1 MRKYISPLILL
12 FFVAGVAQGQ
22 SLKSWL
28 SHADSAYAKK
38 DFYTSFKFYEVAL
51 QYDSSRTD
59 VLYKYAESARLFNAY
74 KYAIYGYTKVLQRPD
89 KQKYPEARFW
99 LAEVQNKLGS
109 YEAARDNFQL
119 FIQEQANASPTLIAA
134 ANKGVADCNF
144 AIQKEATTE
153 RGLVPG
159 NLRVPENLGE
169 RINSIYSDF
178 APYLWKDTLYYSS
191 FRYID
196 EKDKSKPPKTQMR
209 LMSAAPEQTGQYLPP
224 SINQP
229 DSNTAFSAISP
240 DGKGIYY
247 CQCKKINELEVRC
260 DMYYRSRQAGNV
272 YGQPLKLSINQPGY
286 TTTQP
291 SIGLDPKT
299 GASCLY
305 FSSDRK
311 GGSGKMDIWY
321 GKIQPNGDVTDATN
335 LTALN
340 TASDDVTPFYHDRTK
355 KLYFSSNGLER
366 FGGYDIYKT
375 SIKNGN
381 WIAPQP
387 LSNNTNSSYDDLYY
401 VLNERGD
408 KAVFASNRWG
418 ATYIEPQKEACCF
431 DLYEQKIDLSLKII
445 IHTFNKLDSTELT
458 GTKVVIYEVQPNGTK
473 NPVVFSQI
481 NAQGNEFVYNG
492 ERGKKYF
499 VEGSKP
505 DFDTDAANIDA
516 EGIDDDVQ
524 VLKQDLY
531 LRPISIDLT
540 VLTLCAADTT
550 VKPLP
555 PLDHCTLHFYELT
568 NKGDTVRLDKKYNT
582 QNNSFFYKIDNNKT
596 YVLVASHNGFVTRTD
611 TLAID
616 DDVIAT
622 LGRHLTFEMP
632 LRPFGIPDI
641 LPLRLFFDNGLPSI
655 STSERSDTTS
665 TSFDQVFKNYYNK
678 KQEFITK
685 YTENL
690 TGQPKL
696 VEEETINAF
705 FERNIKQG
713 SEDLD
718 RLANM
723 LLDRLKQGLA
733 FELEIRGH
741 ASPKGPA
748 LFNELLSKRRIVCV
762 KNYFRKFQ
770 NGALKPYLASKQLK
784 LQRVALGEPE
794 KTRNDPESLTKDKRS
809 SVYSLAASIE
819 RRVEIIGIK
828 IPQNAKQCQAQ

>member
-12 FFVAGVAQGQ
+12 FFVASVAQGQ

-119 FIQEQANASPTLIAA
+119 FTQEQANASPALIAA

-144 AIQKEATTE
+144 AIQKEAVTA

-159 NLRVPENLGE
+159 NLRAPENLGE

-229 DSNTAFSAISP
+229 DSNTAFSSISP

-247 CQCKKINELEVRC
+247 CQCKKINDLEVRC

-299 GASCLY
+299 GATCLY

-311 GGSGKMDIWY
+311 GGNGKMDIWY

-335 LTALN
+335 LSALN
-340 TASDDVTPFYHDRTK
+340 TASDDVTPFFHDRTK

-381 WIAPQP
+381 WVAPQP

-431 DLYEQKIDLSLKII
+431 DLYEQKIDLSFKII
-445 IHTFNKLDSTELT
+445 VHTFNKLDSTDLT
-458 GTKVVIYEVQPNGTK
+458 GTKVVIYEVQPNGVNK
-473 NPVVFSQI
+473 PVVFSQI
-481 NAQGNEFVYNG
+481 NAQGNEFVYNA

-499 VEGSKP
+499 VEGTKAGY
-505 DFDTDAANIDA
+505 DNDEAMIDA
-516 EGIDDDVQ
+516 VSIDDTVQ
-524 VLKQDLY
+524 VLEQDLY
-531 LRPISIDLT
+531 LSPISIDLT

-550 VKPLP
+550 LKKLP
-555 PLDHCTLHFYELT
+555 ALDQCTMHFYELT
-568 NKGDTVRLDKKYNT
+568 NKGDTVLLEKKYNDKS
-582 QNNSFFYKIDNNKT
+582 NSFFYKIENNKT
-596 YVLVASHNGFVTRTD
+596 FVLVASHKGFNPRTD
-611 TLAID
+611 TIVINDDAI
-616 DDVIAT
+616 IANS
-622 LGRHLTFEMP
+622 RHLIFDMP
-632 LRPFGIPDI
+632 LTTFSLSDIPTI
-641 LPLRLFFDNGLPSI
+641 RLFFDNGKPGI
-655 STSERSDTTS
+655 NSERKDTTS
-665 TSFDQVFKNYYNK
+665 TSYDQMF
-678 KQEFITK
+678 TK
-685 YTENL
+685 YYSLKDSFINKYTSTL
-690 TGQPKL
+690 TGNDKF
-696 VEEETINAF
+696 VRAKEIDDF
-705 FERNIKQG
+705 FQRIVKKG
-713 SEDLD
+713 YDDLD
-718 RLANM
+718 KLEI
-723 LLDRLKQGLA
+723 LLVQRLKEGLTL
-733 FELEIRGH
+733 ELEIQGY

-762 KNYFRKFQ
+762 KNFFRNFQ
-770 NGALKPYLASKQLK
+770 NGVLKPYLDKKQLI
-784 LQRVALGEPE
+784 LHRLPMGEP
-794 KTRNDPESLTKDKRS
+794 KDTRNIPEAQMKDKRES
-809 SVYSLAASIE
+809 IYSIKASTE
-819 RRVEIIGIK
+819 RRVEIVGIK
-828 IPQNAKQCQAQ
+828 IPQNSKQCQAQ